1 MRSAVHALQR
11 PLVLAAILCAVTT
24 ALTAGDALAD
34 DGSVGATAAQT
45 EVVLKRGDRGPAVE
59 MLQRALGVG
68 ADGVF
73 GKVTGRAV
81 RKFQRSHG
89 LTVDGVV
96 GPQTRAALGLRPF
109 SARAVT
115 RRAEPKPEAEPNVK
129 LPKVLIRIAEC
140 ESGGDPTAI
149 SPGGTYRGKYQFHR
163 DTWAG
168 LGGDGDP
175 AEASEAT
182 QDRIALKLYRQQGT
196 APWPASGA

>member
-1 MRSAVHALQR
+1 
-11 PLVLAAILCAVTT
+11 LVLAAILCAAIA

-34 DGSVGATAAQT
+34 DSVGATAAQT

-59 MLQRALGVG
+59 TLQQALGVG

-73 GKVTGRAV
+73 GKLTARAV
-81 RKFQRSHG
+81 RKFQRGHG
-89 LTVDGVV
+89 LAADGVV

-115 RRAEPKPEAEPNVK
+115 RRAEPKAAPESDVK
-129 LPKVLIRIAEC
+129 LPAVLIRIAEC

-168 LGGDGDP
+168 LGGNGDP

-182 QDRIALKLYRQQGT
+182 QDRIALELYKQQGT
-196 APWPASGA
+196 APWPACGS